1 MNTIPV
7 KFDNLKHVFHLADIH
22 IRLFKRHEEYREVF
36 DTLYEDLRSRDT
48 ENSVILVAGDI
59 FHTKLDMS
67 PELVSL
73 TSDFLRSLA
82 SIAPTLVTD
91 GNHDLNLSNLHRMR
105 SLEPIIT
112 NISSD
117 DLHYLRESGIYQ
129 IADTQLAVFSITDD
143 QELWPKAEDMDSD
156 VKLVTYHG
164 PVFGAK
170 TDTNY
175 TITSR
180 HVVETRFYGFD
191 IAMLGDIHKAQNIC
205 DENPI
210 IRYCGSLI
218 QQNHGENLDGH
229 GYTLWNIPEQTYE
242 HVEIKN
248 DIGYVTLEVTDENY
262 NSFEIPDDLPDN
274 LRLRL
279 FISGLKNSQLKKAVA
294 RIKKKYNVLHVSIN
308 PSRINAGTMSPGA
321 SQFDIGDLNNTNI
334 QNNLIK
340 DYLQT
345 NRPTLTD
352 DMIQDV
358 LDINN
363 RMNGKIQ
370 YSDQSRNIHWKPLYF
385 KYSNL
390 FSYGEDNYIDFTNLN
405 GTYGIFGPNASGKS
419 SSMESLIYVLFDK
432 TPRAFRGD
440 HIMNTRK
447 TTFECELAFEVN
459 GDRYVIKRLGKKNKN
474 GSVRVDVDFWK
485 EKDDGSVISLN
496 GEDRFDTNANIRSV
510 VGTYEDFIL
519 TTLSG
524 QNVSSLFIDKS
535 NTERKNL
542 LNQFMGLNV
551 FESLYQAANEEIKQM
566 QGVLKKFNR
575 DDYNQELKELDE
587 EIAETKDKLDEVQTE
602 TDRISRLIE
611 DNQAEIEALSAQKI
625 NVPISTH
632 DITVLEKEI
641 TQLENKK
648 EAIEKNLGV
657 LEDERDILQSKLST
671 AEEKMEEFDPDTL
684 EEENNLYE
692 EYSKQLSEVS
702 TEYKLLNSQL
712 ESINENIKNLGDFK
726 YNPDCEVCIENNKSK
741 LDKIE
746 ELKVKAGEIKE
757 EMKDKARWIKSY
769 EDSVDEYMESVE
781 KYKSYLSVKSNL
793 ETHSSALATANNN
806 IDKYRNQIQSIES
819 DIREKESQ
827 IKQSKE
833 YKDSFKKNQKID
845 ESIAEIRHTQQQLK
859 EEFTEFNTQK
869 IDLHSSLRVDQNKK
883 ETILEQLDEISDMEK
898 EYEAYGYY
906 LETVSRDGLP
916 YDLISKTIPSIE
928 SEINAILSQIAN
940 FSIALDVDGKNF
952 GGRIVYDHEKSWP
965 LENSSGMERF
975 ISSLAI
981 RVALLRAS
989 NLPKSNFLIIDEGM
1003 GSLDTEYLHGMQ
1015 LMFDLLKA
1023 QFEFVI
1029 IISHLDNIRD
1039 MVDEVI
1045 EITQNNGYSH
1055 INTLK

>member
-7 KFDNLKHVFHLADIH
+7 QFDKLKHVFHLADIH
-22 IRLFKRHEEYREVF
+22 IRLFQRHEEYRDVF
-36 DTLYEDLRSRDT
+36 ETLYEDIRARDT
-48 ENSVILVAGDI
+48 ENSIILVAGDI

-73 TSDFLRSLA
+73 TSDFLRNLA
-82 SIAPTLVTD
+82 NIAPTLVTD

-112 NISSD
+112 NISSKN
-117 DLHYLRESGIYQ
+117 LHYLRESGIYQ
-129 IADTQLAVFSITDD
+129 IADTQLAVFSITDN
-143 QELWPKAEDMDSD
+143 QELWPSAEDMDSD

-164 PVFGAK
+164 PVFGAT

-180 HVVETRFYGFD
+180 HVIETRFYGFD
-191 IAMLGDIHKAQNIC
+191 IAMLGDIHKAQNIS

-218 QQNHGENLDGH
+218 QQNHGENIGGH
-229 GYTLWNIPEQTYE
+229 GYTLWDIPNRTYE
-242 HVEIKN
+242 HVEIENK
-248 DIGYVTLEVTDENY
+248 IGYVTLEVTEDNY
-262 NSFEIPDDLPDN
+262 NSFEIPENWPDN

-279 FISGLKNSQLKKAVA
+279 FVSGLKNSQLKRVVA
-294 RIKKKYNVLHVSIN
+294 RVKKKYNVLHVSIN
-308 PSRINAGTMSPGA
+308 PSRMNVGSISADT
-321 SQFDIGDLNNTNI
+321 SQFDVGDLNNINI

-340 DYLQT
+340 DFLQT
-345 NRPTLTD
+345 TRPTLSD
-352 DMIQDV
+352 NMIQEV
-358 LDINN
+358 LDINGK
-363 RMNGKIQ
+363 MNGKIQ

-385 KYSNL
+385 KFSNL
-390 FSYGEDNYIDFTNLN
+390 FSYGEDNYIDFTDLD

-419 SSMESLIYVLFDK
+419 SSMEALIYVLFDK

-459 GDRYVIKRLGKKNKN
+459 GDKYIIKRLGKKNNN

-485 EKDDGSVISLN
+485 ETDDGSTITLN
-496 GEDRFDTNANIRSV
+496 GEDRFDTNAIIRSV

-551 FESLYQAANEEIKQM
+551 FESLYQAANDEIKQM
-566 QGVLKKFNR
+566 QGVLNKFSR
-575 DDYNQELKELDE
+575 EDYNEQLKELNE
-587 EIAETKDKLDEVQTE
+587 KIIETKEELDEVQSE
-602 TDRISRLIE
+602 YDKINRLVE
-611 DNQAEIEALSAQKI
+611 DNQAEIEALSSQKI

-632 DITVLEKEI
+632 DIKILEREI
-641 TQLENKK
+641 EQLENKK
-648 EAIEKNLGV
+648 EAIERNLGV
-657 LEDERDILQSKLST
+657 LEDERDILQSKRT
-671 AEEKMEEFDPDTL
+671 VAEEKLNDFDPNVL
-684 EEENNLYE
+684 EKENELYI
-692 EYSKQLSEVS
+692 EYNRQLSEVT
-702 TEYKLLNSQL
+702 TEYKVLNSQL
-712 ESINENIKNLGDFK
+712 ESITENINNLSDFE
-726 YNPDCEVCIENNKSK
+726 YNPECEVCIANNKSK

-746 ELKVKAGEIKE
+746 ELRTKAGEIKE
-757 EMKDKARWIKSY
+757 EMKDKSRWISSY
-769 EDSVDEYMESVE
+769 EDSVDEYMDSVE
-781 KYKSYLSVKSNL
+781 QYKSYLSIKQNY
-793 ETHSSALATANNN
+793 EDHITQLATTNNN
-806 IDKYRNQIQSIES
+806 IDKYRNQIQSVES
-819 DIREKESQ
+819 NIKEKQSQ

-833 YKDSFKKNQKID
+833 YKESFEKNQKID
-845 ESIAEIRHTQQQLK
+845 GKIREIRDVQHDLK
-859 EEFTEFNTQK
+859 QETLDLNTQK
-869 IDLHSSLRVDQNKK
+869 IDLHSALRVEQNKK
-883 ETILEQLDEISDMEK
+883 ETIMKQLDEISDMEK

-928 SEINAILSQIAN
+928 AEINAILSQIAN

-1003 GSLDTEYLHGMQ
+1003 GSLDSEYLHGMQ

-1039 MVDEVI
+1039 MVDSVI
-1045 EITQNNGYSH
+1045 EITQVNGYSH
-1055 INTLK
+1055 INTLN